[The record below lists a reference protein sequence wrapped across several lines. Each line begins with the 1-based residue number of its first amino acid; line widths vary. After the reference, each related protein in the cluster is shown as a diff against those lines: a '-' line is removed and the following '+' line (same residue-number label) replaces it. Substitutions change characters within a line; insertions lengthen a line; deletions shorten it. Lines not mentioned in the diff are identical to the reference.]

1 MKKVIIIN
9 PYLPTLGGGEKHMG
23 YLCQFIEEYYNGD
36 VNIDILVHNYHKE
49 NIYDKNYV
57 TIDKVN
63 DVFGLNLQHTGI
75 KKLNIGHAK
84 NKIQFLK
91 YKRMIE
97 NITKGY
103 DICINFMFFS
113 KHCAKGRV
121 NIYQVMFPPKR
132 FIEESPNASLPAKAV
147 YRYFDRQFYK
157 SYDKFVCNSNFTK
170 GWLERYWQAGDKN
183 CVIYPPVFS
192 EDDKL
197 CERYNESEKQN
208 IIISVGRFFVKDHS
222 KRQLDMVKFFVNN
235 EEIFRNYEYHLVGN
249 VSTLPEDIAY
259 LNKIK
264 TIAATVDNVYI
275 HEKMDYEG
283 LMGLYR
289 KAKIFWHATGY
300 GVDEEKEPWKMEH
313 FGITTVEAMSYG
325 AVPVVIDKGGQTEIV
340 EEGVNG
346 YRWLDEQGCV
356 GKTQHL
362 IGDDKLRR
370 RMAEESVERAKL
382 YSVDAFYER
391 NRKLFQK
398 LGI

>member
-1 MKKVIIIN
+1 M
-9 PYLPTLGGGEKHMG
+9 
-23 YLCQFIEEYYNGD
+23 
-36 VNIDILVHNYHKE
+36 
-49 NIYDKNYV
+49 V
-57 TIDKVN
+57 T
-63 DVFGLNLQHTGI
+63 
-75 KKLNIGHAK
+75 
-84 NKIQFLK
+84 
-91 YKRMIE
+91 
-97 NITKGY
+97 
-103 DICINFMFFS
+103 
-113 KHCAKGRV
+113 
-121 NIYQVMFPPKR
+121 
-132 FIEESPNASLPAKAV
+132 
-147 YRYFDRQFYK
+147 
-157 SYDKFVCNSNFTK
+157 
-170 GWLERYWQAGDKN
+170 
-183 CVIYPPVFS
+183 
-192 EDDKL
+192 
-197 CERYNESEKQN
+197 
-208 IIISVGRFFVKDHS
+208 
-222 KRQLDMVKFFVNN
+222 FFVNN

-362 IGDDKLRR
+362 IDDDKLRR